1 MTGGPS
7 APRTR
12 KPAAERRAEILA
24 VAARIALE
32 EGLER
37 ITLRA
42 VADRLAVRPG
52 LIGHYFPAVG
62 DLVVA
67 AFSLAVSG
75 ERERLLPG
83 DSGSPAD
90 GVADRVRPLDGLAAF
105 VSRVEGE
112 DAAGLARLW
121 LNARHLARFDPEL
134 AAAIE
139 EQEAL
144 DRARLEGLIERGIAA
159 GDFPI
164 PAAEAGAACVRIF
177 MAADGFGAYANNA
190 GAFPE
195 PAYERFVGDVAAWAL
210 GLDPSA
216 LRERIASR

>member
-1 MTGGPS
+1 MAATPS

-24 VAARIALE
+24 SAARIALD

-42 VADRLAVRPG
+42 VAERLGVRPG

-67 AFSLAVSG
+67 AFSLAVTG
-75 ERERLLPG
+75 ERARLFA
-83 DSGSPAD
+83 PA
-90 GVADRVRPLDGLAAF
+90 ARPLDGIAGLI
-105 VSRVEGE
+105 RRIEGHE
-112 DAAGLARLW
+112 AAGLARLW
-121 LNARHLARFDPEL
+121 LNARHLARFAPEL

-144 DRARLEGLIERGIAA
+144 DRAQLEELIVRGIAT

-164 PAAEAGAACVRIF
+164 QESEAGGACVRIF
-177 MAADGFGAYANNA
+177 MAADGFGAYANNPA
-190 GAFPE
+190 EFPE
-195 PAYERFVGDVAAWAL
+195 PAYEHFVGDVAAWAL
-210 GLDPSA
+210 GIEPSA
-216 LRERIASR
+216 LRERISSL